1 MNKPLQTIFDKS
13 FSEGKIPSTCIWKD
27 ANITALYK
35 NKGDKSQTTNYRPV
49 SLTCLPSRICER
61 SVRDASIM
69 NHMYANN
76 FFLIVSMGFVV
87 KLHSTTAGC
96 FGRLGVNF
104 TMIANKLTLYTWT
117 LRKPSTP
124 YPIKDCY

>member
-49 SLTCLPSRICER
+49 SLACLPCRICER
-61 SVRDASIM
+61 TVRDYYEPYVCKQLFSDCQ
-69 NHMYANN
+69 Y
-76 FFLIVSMGFVV
+76 GF
-87 KLHSTTAGC
+87 
-96 FGRLGVNF
+96 R
-104 TMIANKLTLYTWT
+104 
-117 LRKPSTP
+117 RKRSC
-124 YPIKDCY
+124 ILQLLDVLDDWE